1 MAIKPITRYGK
12 FTPTGVDR
20 SAETRMRALAGLG
33 EQLQEMAIGTAK
45 RVSEEKAIAEGKE
58 AGRQAALEGKD
69 VELKS
74 TFKYG
79 GANYNAALQ
88 KAYNLES
95 YAVIDSHINEAATQH
110 PDNTIEY
117 QKVLDSKIKGMLEG
131 APEQF
136 KSDLE
141 AYYRRSNRVQFGDIQ
156 GAEKKKI
163 NSQLSASLSVGSD
176 ALEDQ
181 IGNLARA
188 GNAEEAL
195 EIQLQHQMDLMNGV
209 ELGLITAL
217 DAETRIA
224 KVTDEI
230 AIQTQEGEVDRVLF
244 DSDLDLK
251 QRAEEGLKLV
261 KTLRE
266 TPLSELGPKQND
278 ILLKRLENKV
288 NSVVAEYNKSV
299 AISDAELRK
308 QNGIN
313 NVDAKIKGDV
323 QPTSDVITDSD
334 IDNHYNIARL
344 EFTNT
349 PEMAMDE
356 RISYAT
362 SVGAVPK
369 TMKTEILSELRSDEP
384 AKVLVAA
391 QSIME
396 LNALQGMPEAFT
408 GQDVIYADTLYRN
421 MEFYE
426 FDEALERAKAIAFPS
441 SSTQKAMVESRKSEL
456 SADKTEKNKTYAK
469 TIDDAF
475 ETGAF
480 GFGTQFTPNNI
491 ERDAMIADLKT
502 LTEDNYLLGFETF
515 DAALQHSVRKMQ
527 NSYKTSEFGFLQ
539 HAPEEYYGLGLN
551 KDTSWIRESL
561 YEELVAK
568 YGDGFEPDDIILISD
583 SETSTMARKG
593 MPTYAVMIRMP
604 DGSLQPVDERENPS
618 LDYPAVLEKYKA
630 DIKEKSQV
638 PVLNK
643 RQFLAEHKMTPEQ
656 NAKAREILQRSTN
669 PFALIGKAIDNIDE
683 VPEFIAKYFE
693 GVQGE
698 IRQSRE
704 IAQEQSREAQEALFN
719 WNEQYI
725 ANLKKASGK
734 EDVEITIADLS
745 N

>member
-1 MAIKPITRYGK
+1 MAIKPITRYGT

-45 RVSEEKAIAEGKE
+45 RKREEEAIAEGTE

-69 VELKS
+69 PELKS

-95 YAVIDSHINEAATQH
+95 YSVIDSHINEAATQH
-110 PDNTIEY
+110 PDNVIEY
-117 QKVLDSKIKGMLEG
+117 QKVLDSKMQGMLEG

-136 KSDLE
+136 QGDLE
-141 AYYRRSNRVQFGDIQ
+141 AYYRRSNRVQFGRIQ

-278 ILLKRLENKV
+278 ILLKRLETKV

-313 NVDAKIKGDV
+313 NVDARIKGDV

-349 PEMAMDE
+349 PEMTMDE

-362 SVGAVPK
+362 SVSAVPK
-369 TMKTEILSELRSDEP
+369 TMKTEILSELRSNEP

-441 SSTQKAMVESRKSEL
+441 LGTQKAMVEARKSEL
-456 SADKTEKNKTYAK
+456 SVDKAKRNEMYVDKLEKAY
-469 TIDDAF
+469 
-475 ETGAF
+475 TGIF
-480 GFGTQFTPNNI
+480 GLGDQFTPNNI
-491 ERDAMIADLKT
+491 ERDAMIADLKS
-502 LTEDNYLLGFETF
+502 LTEDNYLLGFEDF
-515 DAALQHSVRKMQ
+515 DSALEYSLKKMK

-539 HAPEEYYGLGLN
+539 HAPEEYYGIGPN
-551 KDTSWIRESL
+551 KDTSWIRQSL
-561 YEELVAK
+561 HEELVTK
-568 YGDGFEPDDIILISD
+568 YGNGFEPDDIILISD
-583 SETSTMARKG
+583 TETSTMARKG
-593 MPTYAVMIRMP
+593 MPTYQAFIRMEN
-604 DGSLQPVDERENPS
+604 GSLQPVDERVNPS

-643 RQFLAEHKMTPEQ
+643 RQFLTEHKMTPEQ

-704 IAQEQSREAQEALFN
+704 VAQEQSREAQEALFN

-725 ANLKKASGK
+725 ANLKKASGR